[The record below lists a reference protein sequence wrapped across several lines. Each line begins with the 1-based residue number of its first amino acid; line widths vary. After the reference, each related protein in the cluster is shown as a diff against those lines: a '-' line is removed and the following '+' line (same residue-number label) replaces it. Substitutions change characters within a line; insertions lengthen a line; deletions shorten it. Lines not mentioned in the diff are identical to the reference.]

1 MLRSDSMSVGTSTA
15 SRDVFVAYPWKLY
28 SNRAAYKRAYTKLQ
42 KALSVKFVFAEERI
56 SSGHVLEKIAE
67 MIEQTAFGIYDVS
80 GWNPNVTLE
89 YGMARGIGALT
100 FIAFNPEKTDIED
113 VPTDVRG
120 FDRLQYTDFDELSDA
135 VATLVRQELGKT
147 PVSDPLEADRKR
159 LLKAVK
165 SSPGKTARE
174 LAEQLGERLDYVQLL
189 IRRSGSDLE
198 TTGATRGVRYY
209 PKGTRT

>member
-1 MLRSDSMSVGTSTA
+1 MSIGTGTA
-15 SRDVFVAYPWKLY
+15 SRDVFIAYPWNLY
-28 SNRAAYKRAYTKLQ
+28 SNRTAYKRAYTKLQ
-42 KALSVKFVFAEERI
+42 KALSVKFIFAEERI

-89 YGMARGIGALT
+89 YGIARGIGALS
-100 FIAFNPEKTDIED
+100 FIAFNPEKTTIED

-120 FDRLQYTDFDELSDA
+120 FDRLQYADFDELSDA
-135 VATLVRQELGKT
+135 VATLVRQELGEI
-147 PVSDPLEADRKR
+147 PVSDPLEADRQR
-159 LLKAVK
+159 LLNAVK

-174 LAEQLGERLDYVQLL
+174 LGEQLGQRLDYIQLL

-198 TTGATRGVRYY
+198 TRGATRATRYY
-209 PKGTRT
+209 PMGA